1 MVSGLSRAEQMPY
14 TTAFANVIDKVESFV
29 PHVGMDYS
37 YNPNN
42 VGNDGGFLGRAPC
55 GDADAWRFG
64 VSFEN
69 PPPPCQC
76 QREDVIPIQ
85 EQPAGL
91 INATNRAFT
100 LSQVPMSAASVLL
113 MLNGVVLTQTV
124 DYSVAGANLFLSA
137 LNTPPVGAILLAYYW
152 VQT

>member
-1 MVSGLSRAEQMPY
+1 M
-14 TTAFANVIDKVESFV
+14 
-29 PHVGMDYS
+29 
-37 YNPNN
+37 
-42 VGNDGGFLGRAPC
+42 
-55 GDADAWRFG
+55 
-64 VSFEN
+64 
-69 PPPPCQC
+69 
-76 QREDVIPIQ
+76 IPIQ

-124 DYSVAGANLFLSA
+124 DYSVAGAEPLSQRP